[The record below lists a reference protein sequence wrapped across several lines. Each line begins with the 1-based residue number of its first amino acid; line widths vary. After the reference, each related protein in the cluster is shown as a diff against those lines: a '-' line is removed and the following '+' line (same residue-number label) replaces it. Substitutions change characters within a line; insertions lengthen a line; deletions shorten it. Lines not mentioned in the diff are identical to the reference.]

1 MCGLCGLFG
10 EQNHWSTQL
19 EHNGQSSNAAQRRR
33 LRAHRTACL
42 NRMLVRE
49 RLSVSD
55 WQGSSYQISS
65 ATGKTELADNLSQIW
80 LAVEKITGRPFDP
93 LA

>member
-10 EQNHWSTQL
+10 EQNHWSTRL
-19 EHNGQSSNAAQRRR
+19 EHSSQSSDAVLRRR
-33 LRAHRTACL
+33 LRAQRTACL
-42 NRMLVRE
+42 NRMLAPQ
-49 RLSVSD
+49 RLTVSD